1 MSGIGRASRAAMAA
15 ACLALAL
22 AGCGV
27 RQVPACVGSWELTG
41 ATIAG
46 QEVSEDT
53 IREVSGSAPSGLVV
67 TDDGMLECVVMG
79 VPMRG
84 PWSQG
89 EDGSLSTQIDGQDAS
104 MSVDGD
110 SLTMAWG
117 EDDNREELRF
127 TKAGDDLGDRLDA
140 VGTDGQASE
149 SDLDVTTDVG
159 VDGVSVGV
167 TSRLDMADGT
177 HGVRLECEN
186 STASDVAV
194 GVTSPDG
201 STGGV
206 TATAGQTATGDVTIS
221 GWDGDSEVAIG
232 LDVVDAATGE
242 VLSQGTATVPA
253 R

>member
-1 MSGIGRASRAAMAA
+1 MNGLGRAARAAMAA
-15 ACLALAL
+15 AGMALAL
-22 AGCGV
+22 VGCG
-27 RQVPACVGSWELTG
+27 RQLPACVGSWDLTG

-46 QEVSEDT
+46 QDVSEDT

-79 VPMRG
+79 VSMKG
-84 PWSQG
+84 PWSVG
-89 EDGSLSTQIDGQDAS
+89 GDGGLSTQVDGQDAS

-110 SLTMAWG
+110 SLTMTWG

-127 TKAGDDLGDRLDA
+127 TRAGDDLRDRLDA
-140 VGTDGQASE
+140 HGATGQVTESE
-149 SDLDVTTDVG
+149 LDAVADIDA
-159 VDGVSVGV
+159 DGVSVKV
-167 TSRLDMADGT
+167 TSRLDGADGT
-177 HGVRLECEN
+177 HGMRLECEN
-186 STASDVAV
+186 ETGSDVAV

-206 TATAGQTATGDVTIS
+206 TAPAGQMATGDATIS
-221 GWDGDSEVAIG
+221 GWDGDSEVTID
-232 LDVVDAATGE
+232 LDVVDASTGE